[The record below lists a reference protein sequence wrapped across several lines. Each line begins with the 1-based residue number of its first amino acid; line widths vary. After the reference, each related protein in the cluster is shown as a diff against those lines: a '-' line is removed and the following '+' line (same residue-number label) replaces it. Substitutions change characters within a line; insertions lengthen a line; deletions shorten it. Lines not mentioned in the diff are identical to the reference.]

1 MIGAPASNLRYTA
14 DDGTLRSRTNAAT
27 SIIASNANYSRIPAR
42 VVPFAHLSS
51 GRTSARQYRSQMT
64 SDPRSTYARLLAE
77 RRADIAAREARHRN
91 LGRAKIA
98 VAGAGVAIVW
108 LALSV
113 GGATIL
119 WVLLPAAVF
128 VALVVIHEKLL
139 AETERRRRSARFFEK
154 GIARLDGNWA
164 GTGESGERYNDPAHP
179 YALDLDL
186 FGKGSVFELLCTAR
200 TQIGEDRLAEWLK
213 FPAPPDE
220 VAARQQAVSELRDR
234 LDLREELA
242 IVAEEARHGVAP
254 EALAHWGEA
263 PARLR
268 ASGFRLKVRLFTT
281 IGIAAFIALWVH
293 LLRTATVLHFSA
305 KVDALLLDFL
315 LVALLINGWFLY
327 RHNGEMGAA
336 VSAVEEAAHELGL
349 LSEVLVRMERE
360 QFTCPLL
367 AELRASLDA
376 EGEPPSRRL
385 ARLKRLVE
393 YLDSRDNVFVRVLE
407 PFVMWTPHLALKVED
422 WRAHSGTAVRRWLHA
437 AGEMEAL
444 CSLAS
449 HAFEHP
455 ADPFPEFAATGP
467 CIDGDALGHPL
478 IPEDRVVRNSIQL
491 GGKLRVLVVSGSNM
505 SGKSTFLRTLGVNI
519 VLAQAGAPVRA
530 QRLRISPLAVGAS
543 IRLTDSLQGGVS
555 RFYAEILRLRQI
567 LDETQG
573 PLPVL
578 FLIDEFLHGT
588 NSHDRRIGAEAL
600 VRGLVERGAIGLIT
614 THDLALAEIA
624 DQLGERAANV
634 HFEDQIVDG
643 EIRFDYH
650 MRPGVVRKSNAI
662 ELMRQVGLEI

>member
-1 MIGAPASNLRYTA
+1 
-14 DDGTLRSRTNAAT
+14 
-27 SIIASNANYSRIPAR
+27 
-42 VVPFAHLSS
+42 
-51 GRTSARQYRSQMT
+51 MT
-64 SDPRSTYARLLAE
+64 SDPRSSYMKLLAE
-77 RRADIAAREARHRN
+77 RRAEITAREARHRR
-91 LGRAKIA
+91 LGHAKIA
-98 VAGAGVAIVW
+98 VAAAGIAVVW
-108 LALSV
+108 LALSR
-113 GGATIL
+113 GGASIL
-119 WVLLPAAVF
+119 WVLVPIAAF

-139 AETERRRRSARFFEK
+139 ADLERRRRAAGFFEK
-154 GIARLDGNWA
+154 GLLRLDGDWA
-164 GTGESGERYNDPAHP
+164 GHGESGERYNDPAHP

-200 TQIGEDRLAEWLK
+200 TQIGEDRLAQWLK
-213 FPAPPDE
+213 FPAAPE
-220 VAARQQAVSELRDR
+220 VVTQRQAAVEELRNR
-234 LDLREELA
+234 LDLREQLA
-242 IVAEEARHGVAP
+242 ILAEEARRGVDP
-254 EALAHWGEA
+254 GALAQWGEA

-268 ASGFRLKVRLFTT
+268 ATGFRLKVRLYTVLGLAGFV
-281 IGIAAFIALWVH
+281 ALWVH
-293 LLRTATVLHFSA
+293 LLVSA
-305 KVDALLLDFL
+305 SVIRLAPQGDALLLDFF

-327 RHNGEMGAA
+327 RHHGEMGAA
-336 VSAVEEAAHELGL
+336 ASAVEEAAHELGL

-360 QFTCPLL
+360 QFRCPLL
-367 AELRASLDA
+367 AELRSSLDV

-407 PFVMWTPHLALKVED
+407 PFLLWTPHLALKVED

-449 HAFEHP
+449 YAYEHP
-455 ADPFPEFAATGP
+455 ADPFPEFTAPGP
-467 CIDGDALGHPL
+467 WLEGEGVGHPL
-478 IPEDRVVRNSIQL
+478 LPEGKVVRNDIRI
-491 GGKLRVLVVSGSNM
+491 GGELRVYVVSGSNM
-505 SGKSTFLRTLGVNI
+505 SGKSTMLRTLGVNA

-530 QRLRISPLAVGAS
+530 HRLRLSPLAIGAS

-567 LDETQG
+567 LDETTG
-573 PLPVL
+573 SLPVL

-614 THDLALAEIA
+614 THDLALADIA

-643 EIRFDYH
+643 QIRFDYH